1 MDLTTEE
8 LLQDKFPNTKFP
20 YDGFINFHSLKI
32 CSSNAKQMSKYLQ
45 LAMGFK
51 EVAYKGLETGSKLIG
66 AHVMQN
72 GSITLEIINTLETI
86 DDDNV

>member
-1 MDLTTEE
+1 MLNKCQNIYN
-8 LLQDKFPNTKFP
+8 LQW
-20 YDGFINFHSLKI
+20 
-32 CSSNAKQMSKYLQ
+32 
-45 LAMGFK
+45 GFK

-86 DDDNV
+86 DDDNVLKFPFSKMI

>member
-1 MDLTTEE
+1 
-8 LLQDKFPNTKFP
+8 
-20 YDGFINFHSLKI
+20 
-32 CSSNAKQMSKYLQ
+32 MSKYLQ

-86 DDDNV
+86 DDDNVLKFHFSKMI

>member
-1 MDLTTEE
+1 MMGF
-8 LLQDKFPNTKFP
+8 KFP
-20 YDGFINFHSLKI
+20 LKI

-66 AHVMQN
+66 ACYAKW
-72 GSITLEIINTLETI
+72 INYTRNYQHFGNI
-86 DDDNV
+86 DDDNVLKFPFFQNDLNKFRNINHEYF